1 MNKEIEANTYLSHY
15 RILSKIGAGGMGQV
29 YLAEDT
35 KLDRRIALKLLNDE
49 FARNSD
55 KLTRFVQEAKAAS
68 ALNHPNILTV
78 YEIGEADGKNY
89 IATEWIEGKTLRE
102 TLREHPSPKEPLP
115 LRTVFRIAIQVAEA
129 LAAAHDAGIIHR
141 DVKPENIMIR
151 KDGYAK
157 VVDFGLAKLSD
168 IPPPASEITGDEAT
182 VAQIYTAPGIV
193 LGTVAY
199 MSPEQARGHDVDTR
213 TDIFS
218 LGIILYEMLAF
229 RRPFNGITSSHE
241 IVAILEKTPLPIAAS
256 GVHVPVDLETI
267 VIRMLEKN
275 ADNRYQTAGEVAD
288 DLKSLRRRLEFEEQ
302 LELTISPD
310 GDTATRIYYAPAKD
324 VETANTIAVLP
335 FVNMSRGSDGDY
347 FSDGLA
353 EELIN
358 VLSKIRGFRVA
369 ARTSAFS
376 FKGKQTTIA
385 EIGHALNVAS
395 VLEGSIRIAGN
406 RVRSS
411 VKLLKVSD
419 GYHLWS
425 ETYDRK
431 MDDIFAVQDDIAQSV
446 VAELRARLLGKT
458 SGSDISPQV
467 VNEVAEAVKGR
478 AANPEAQRLMLLGR
492 HFLDRTTREDTTT
505 AITYF
510 RQALELDPGY
520 ALCWAEL
527 GRAYSIEASRAW
539 VPLSEGFDRSR
550 DATKRSLVLEPALAE
565 GHAQLG
571 RVQLT
576 HDLDLREAEASYK
589 RALKLAPGSSSV
601 MDGAGV
607 LAYKLGRLDEALE
620 LGHRVLVQDPLSAAF
635 WHNLGLT
642 AHAAGRLAES
652 ENAFRRAI
660 ELVPQ
665 RFVSHALLALVLVD
679 QGRVE
684 EAFEEAALE
693 PYEVWRI
700 WSLAIIHHAAGRK
713 DKSDEALGLLTAN
726 HADGNAYQLAEVY
739 SMREEIDL
747 AFEWL
752 ERAFAERDPGV
763 THAKVNP
770 RFRPLHDDPRWMDL
784 LTKIGFD
791 Q

>member
-1 MNKEIEANTYLSHY
+1 M
-15 RILSKIGAGGMGQV
+15 
-29 YLAEDT
+29 
-35 KLDRRIALKLLNDE
+35 
-49 FARNSD
+49 
-55 KLTRFVQEAKAAS
+55 
-68 ALNHPNILTV
+68 
-78 YEIGEADGKNY
+78 
-89 IATEWIEGKTLRE
+89 
-102 TLREHPSPKEPLP
+102 
-115 LRTVFRIAIQVAEA
+115 
-129 LAAAHDAGIIHR
+129 
-141 DVKPENIMIR
+141 
-151 KDGYAK
+151 
-157 VVDFGLAKLSD
+157 
-168 IPPPASEITGDEAT
+168 
-182 VAQIYTAPGIV
+182 
-193 LGTVAY
+193 
-199 MSPEQARGHDVDTR
+199 
-213 TDIFS
+213 
-218 LGIILYEMLAF
+218 
-229 RRPFNGITSSHE
+229 
-241 IVAILEKTPLPIAAS
+241 
-256 GVHVPVDLETI
+256 PVDLEAI

-310 GDTATRIYYAPAKD
+310 GDTATRIFYAPTTD

-458 SGSDISPQV
+458 SGSGISPQV

-576 HDLDLREAEASYK
+576 HDLDLCEAEASYK

-601 MDGAGV
+601 MDGASV

-684 EAFEEAALE
+684 EAFEQAALE
-693 PYEVWRI
+693 PYERCGGY
-700 WSLAIIHHAAGRK
+700 GRSRSFIMPP
-713 DKSDEALGLLTAN
+713 D
-726 HADGNAYQLAEVY
+726 
-739 SMREEIDL
+739 
-747 AFEWL
+747 
-752 ERAFAERDPGV
+752 
-763 THAKVNP
+763 AKTSQTNL
-770 RFRPLHDDPRWMDL
+770 F
-784 LTKIGFD
+784 GC
-791 Q
+791 